1 MSIVGGIYPVRY
13 KGDKFM
19 DSITLGKIIRNRRKE
34 KKLTLSELAAHC
46 NVGVRFLSELE
57 NGKPT
62 SELGKALK
70 VMNRLNIEISIS
82 TTSEVQKTQYKTVA

>member
-1 MSIVGGIYPVRY
+1 
-13 KGDKFM
+13 M

-34 KKLTLSELAAHC
+34 KKLTLSELSAHC

-62 SELGKALK
+62 AELGKTLK

-82 TTSEVQKTQYKTVA
+82 STSDVQKTEYKTAA